1 MPAPRLALM
10 IPWPVLTLGVTQI
23 VGFGTLY
30 YAFSVMVP
38 SLTDDLGITT
48 TFAYAGFSAAL
59 LASGL
64 FAPVAGRMIDR
75 LGARAVMSWGSALA
89 ALALLALSQVTNGWW
104 LVAGL
109 VLAELVAPLVLYDA
123 AFAAIAQAVG
133 PAQARRAITQM
144 TLLGG
149 FASTVF
155 WPATLW
161 LIEGFGWRE
170 AYLVYAAL
178 HLLVCLPLHLTL
190 PRHAPENGKAKSE
203 PPRFAPLPPER
214 HRRAMI
220 LLAVSFTGAGA
231 VFSAMTAQWV
241 PALMALG
248 LGQGAAVAAGAL
260 MGPAQVGVRVME
272 MAFGGRYH
280 PVVTAYISLGMLVVA
295 MALLALAPVGLWS
308 AMAFAVLFGLSQ
320 GLTSIVR
327 GTVPLA
333 LFGSL
338 GFAARLGT
346 LAGLRMTLGA
356 LAPLALAGALAL
368 FDARL
373 ALGAAAIL
381 SLAALIALMK
391 LPYKA

>member
-1 MPAPRLALM
+1 MLSRRVFAP
-10 IPWPVLTLGVTQI
+10 IPWPVLTLGITQI

-30 YAFSVMVP
+30 YAFSVVVP
-38 SLTDDLGITT
+38 ALTADLGISP

-59 LASGL
+59 LAGGF
-64 FAPVAGRMIDR
+64 FAPVAGRLIDR
-75 LGARAVMSWGSALA
+75 LGARVVMAWGSVLA
-89 ALALLALSQVTNGWW
+89 ALSLVALSQVPGG
-104 LVAGL
+104 AGL
-109 VLAELVAPLVLYDA
+109 VAALLFAEMIAPLVLYDA
-123 AFAAIAQAVG
+123 AFAALAQAVG
-133 PAQARRAITQM
+133 PSGARKAITQM

-161 LIEGFGWRE
+161 LTEAYGWRE

-178 HLLVCLPLHLTL
+178 HLVVCLPLHLTL
-190 PRHAPENGKAKSE
+190 PRHAPERANGPSE
-203 PPRFAPLPPER
+203 PPLFAPLPREQ

-220 LLAVSFTGAGA
+220 YLAISFTIAGA

-241 PALMALG
+241 PVLMALG
-248 LGQGAAVAAGAL
+248 LGSGAAVAAGTL
-260 MGPAQVGVRVME
+260 MGPAQVGVRVLE

-280 PVVTAYISLGMLVVA
+280 PIVTGCISLALLVVA

-333 LFGSL
+333 LFGPL
-338 GFAARLGT
+338 GFASRLGL
-346 LAGLRMTLGA
+346 LAGLRMTFGA
-356 LAPLALAGALAL
+356 LAPFTLAATLALI
-368 FDARL
+368 DARL
-373 ALGAAAIL
+373 ALAAA
-381 SLAALIALMK
+381 ALMAG
-391 LPYKA
+391 LALVALLRVPR

>member
-1 MPAPRLALM
+1 MSSRRLSLP

-30 YAFSVMVP
+30 YAFSVVVP
-38 SLTDDLGITT
+38 AMTVDLGISS

-59 LASGL
+59 LAGGF
-64 FAPVAGRMIDR
+64 FAPVAGRLIDR
-75 LGARAVMSWGSALA
+75 LGARVVMAWGSVLA
-89 ALALLALSQVTNGWW
+89 ALSLVALSQVPGG
-104 LVAGL
+104 AGL
-109 VLAELVAPLVLYDA
+109 VAALLFAEMIAPLVLYDA
-123 AFAAIAQAVG
+123 AFAALAQAVG
-133 PAQARRAITQM
+133 PQGARKAITQM

-155 WPATLW
+155 WPVTLW
-161 LIEGFGWRE
+161 LTEAWGWRE

-190 PRHAPENGKAKSE
+190 PRHAPDRHDGPSE
-203 PPRFAPLPPER
+203 PPRFAPLPREQ

-220 LLAVSFTGAGA
+220 FLAISFTIAGA

-241 PALMALG
+241 PVLMALG
-248 LGQGAAVAAGAL
+248 LGSGAAVAAGAL
-260 MGPAQVGVRVME
+260 MGPAQVGVRVLE
-272 MAFGGRYH
+272 MSFGGRYH
-280 PVVTAYISLGMLVVA
+280 PIVTGIISLCLLVVA

-333 LFGSL
+333 LFGPL
-338 GFAARLGT
+338 GFASRLGV
-346 LAGLRMTLGA
+346 LAGLRMTFGA
-356 LAPLALAGALAL
+356 LAPFALAAALAL
-368 FDARL
+368 VDARL
-373 ALGAAAIL
+373 AL
-381 SLAALIALMK
+381 LAAGIMAMLALVA
-391 LPYKA
+391 LLRVPR